1 MANASQPGGFAAL
14 DSNAR
19 LPQSLLPAGYNQYSA
34 FDLAWQSLHM
44 AAAAACRGSTP
55 TGGRGCCRN
64 KVMVR
69 NQADLKDCVEIF
81 ATSSFPNCDGEV
93 SIYGRER
100 KTSENGEIVG
110 SFYNYE
116 CDGAAN
122 RGSEASSADQGVMS
136 SSIYFSFC
144 CCRK

>member
-1 MANASQPGGFAAL
+1 MANAGQPGGFAVL

-19 LPQSLLPAGYNQYSA
+19 LPQGLLAAGYNQYSA

-55 TGGRGCCRN
+55 SGGKGCCPN
-64 KVMVR
+64 KVIVK
-69 NQADLKDCVEIF
+69 NEGDSKDCAKIC
-81 ATSSFPNCDGEV
+81 AASSYPNCDAEV

-100 KTSENGEIVG
+100 KASKNGEIVG
-110 SFYNYE
+110 SFYNYS
-116 CDGAAN
+116 CN
-122 RGSEASSADQGVMS
+122 RSSNAGSEVSSSDQGVMS
-136 SSIYFSFC
+136 ESFYFSFC

>member
-14 DSNAR
+14 DSDAR

-44 AAAAACRGSTP
+44 VAAAACRGSTP

-64 KVMVR
+64 KVMGRKQV
-69 NQADLKDCVEIF
+69 DLKDCVEIF